1 MFQIKAL
8 LVLGT
13 LLAAGQAS
21 ALGTLNVYKDNEICR
36 AAIARVERAT
46 RIPKNL
52 MQAIALV
59 ESGRPDPI
67 KGANV
72 AWPWTINAEG
82 KGAYFAT
89 KAEAVAEVAR
99 LRARGVRSIDVGCM
113 QVNLHHHGEAF
124 ASLEEAFDP
133 LANALYAAAFLNQ
146 LKEETETW
154 QRAVQRYHSATPEK
168 GQPYQAKVDRKW
180 RQEHARLAE
189 EQRRDAAET
198 TRLRR
203 TETIGRYLETTGQRQ
218 VSPSETMTEIAN
230 AQGQAQAQSQA
241 TAAQL
246 RTPEAPPI
254 NQAMNRLPVRLVQF
268 QAPPVRAARALD
280 RFIPIQKNAA
290 SE

>member
-1 MFQIKAL
+1 
-8 LVLGT
+8 
-13 LLAAGQAS
+13 
-21 ALGTLNVYKDNEICR
+21 
-36 AAIARVERAT
+36 
-46 RIPKNL
+46 
-52 MQAIALV
+52 MQAISLV
-59 ESGRPDPI
+59 ESGRPDPE

-99 LRARGVRSIDVGCM
+99 LRGRGVRSIDVGCM

-154 QRAVQRYHSATPEK
+154 PLAVQRYHSATPEK

-189 EQRRDAAET
+189 DQRRDAAET

-203 TETIGRYLETTGQRQ
+203 SETIARHLQASGQRQ
-218 VSPSETMTEIAN
+218 VAPSETMTEIATKDAEVRN
-230 AQGQAQAQSQA
+230 A
-241 TAAQL
+241 TAQL
-246 RTPEAPPI
+246 RTPETPPI

-268 QAPPVRAARALD
+268 QAPPARTARALD
-280 RFIPIQKNAA
+280 RFIPIQRTAA
-290 SE
+290 TE